1 MLQGLLH
8 THSFLRYLVFLAAV
22 LHLGYSAV
30 QLYGNQPFNKLG
42 RVLSA
47 VSMSLIHLQV
57 VLGLLMLSLGVF
69 YPKLIGHVVLM
80 LLAAVLVTVMHS
92 KNKRAAVPNWKR
104 PLVGTGGALVLIVL
118 GILSIGRGIFSST
131 VL

>member
-8 THSFLRYLVFLAAV
+8 THSFLRYLVFGAAA

-30 QLYGNQPFNKLG
+30 QLYGNQPFNKVG

-47 VSMSLIHLQV
+47 VSMSLIHVQV
-57 VLGLLMLSLGVF
+57 ILGLSMVGLGVF
-69 YPKLIGHVVLM
+69 YPKLIGHLVLM

-92 KNKRAAVPNWKR
+92 KNRRAPVPNWKR
-104 PLVGTGGALVLIVL
+104 PLVGTAGALLLIVL
-118 GILSIGRGIFSST
+118 GILSIGRGVFSST
-131 VL
+131 VF